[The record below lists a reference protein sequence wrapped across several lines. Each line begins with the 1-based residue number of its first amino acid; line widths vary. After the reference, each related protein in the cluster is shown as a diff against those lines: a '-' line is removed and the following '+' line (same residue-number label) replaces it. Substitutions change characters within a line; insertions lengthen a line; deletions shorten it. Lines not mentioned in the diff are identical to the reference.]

1 MIIPSIDLM
10 DGKAVQLRQG
20 KEKVLERKNVLGLA
34 KEFSKYGEVAVID
47 LDAAMGKGNNL
58 ELIKKICKIA
68 DCRVGGGIRTIEKAN
83 ELLQAGAKRI
93 IIGTMAKP
101 EFLKQLLKDRIIAAV
116 DTKEGYVVTKG
127 WTNKTKEKPEELIKK
142 LEPYCSG
149 FLFTNV
155 DKEGL
160 MQGIDWGI
168 VKKLKA
174 ITKNNLTVAGGISSI
189 EDIKKLESLGVDSQ
203 LGMALYKGKIK
214 LDESFISLLDFKKND
229 GLIPTIAQDDK
240 KQVLML
246 AFSNKESLLRTF
258 KTGKATYYSRSR
270 KKLWKKGETSGNY
283 QEILRVKYDCDK
295 DTLLFIVKQKNAACH
310 TGKYSCFDDK
320 EFSFE
325 DLYDVISDR
334 IINPKK
340 GSYTS
345 SIAADEKK
353 IKEKIKEECMEI
365 LNYKDKDNLVWEISD
380 ILYFIFVL
388 MAKKGI
394 DIKDIENELW
404 RRRKQFNK

>member
-10 DGKAVQLRQG
+10 YGKAVQLRQG
-20 KEKVLERKNVLGLA
+20 KEKVLERKNVLELA
-34 KEFSKYGEVAVID
+34 KEFSKYGEIAVID

-83 ELLQAGAKRI
+83 ELLQAGAKKI
-93 IIGTMAKP
+93 IIGTKATP
-101 EFLKQLLKDRIIAAV
+101 EFLKQLPKGRVIAAV
-116 DTKEGYVVTKG
+116 DSKEGYVVTKG
-127 WTNKTKEKPEELIKK
+127 WTEKTKQKPQELITK

-160 MQGIDWGI
+160 MQGIDFGI
-168 VKKLKA
+168 VKKLRKL
-174 ITKNNLTVAGGISSI
+174 TKNNLTVAGGISSI
-189 EDIKKLESLGVDSQ
+189 EDIKKLEELGADSQ
-203 LGMALYKGKIK
+203 LGMALYTGKIK
-214 LDESFISLLDFKKND
+214 LNEAFVSLLDFRKNK

-270 KKLWKKGETSGNY
+270 RKIWQKGETSSNY
-283 QEILRVKYDCDK
+283 QQILRVKYDCDK
-295 DTLLFIVKQKNAACH
+295 DALLFIVKQKNVACH

-325 DLYDVISDR
+325 DLYDVISGR

-345 SIAADEKK
+345 KISPDEKK
-353 IKEKIKEECMEI
+353 IKEKIREECMEI

-380 ILYFIFVL
+380 LLYFIFVL
-388 MAKKGI
+388 MAKNGI

-404 RRRKQFNK
+404 RRRS

>member
-1 MIIPSIDLM
+1 MIIASIDLM

-34 KEFSKYGEVAVID
+34 KEFSKYGEIAVID
-47 LDAAMGKGNNL
+47 LDAAMGKGSNL
-58 ELIKKICKIA
+58 DLIKKICKIA

-83 ELLQAGAKRI
+83 ELLQAGAKKI
-93 IIGTMAKP
+93 IIGTKAAPK
-101 EFLKQLLKDRIIAAV
+101 FLKQLPKGRVIAAV
-116 DTKEGYVVTKG
+116 DAKDGYVVTKG
-127 WTNKTKEKPEELIKK
+127 WTEKTKQKPQELIKK

-160 MQGIDWGI
+160 MQGIDFGI

-189 EDIKKLESLGVDSQ
+189 DDIKKLENLGVDSQ
-203 LGMALYKGKIK
+203 LGMALYTGKIK
-214 LDESFISLLDFKKND
+214 LNEAFISLLYFKKNA
-229 GLIPTIAQDDK
+229 GLIPTITQDDK

-270 KKLWKKGETSGNY
+270 KKIWEKGETSGNY
-283 QEILRVKYDCDK
+283 QEILKVKYDCDK
-295 DTLLFIVKQKNAACH
+295 DTLLFIVKQKNVACH

-345 SIAADEKK
+345 KIAADEKK
-353 IKEKIKEECMEI
+353 IKEKIREECMEI
-365 LNYKDKDNLVWEISD
+365 LSYKDKNNLVWEISD
-380 ILYFIFVL
+380 LLYFIFVL

-394 DIKDIENELW
+394 DIDDIEHELW
-404 RRRKQFNK
+404 RRRK